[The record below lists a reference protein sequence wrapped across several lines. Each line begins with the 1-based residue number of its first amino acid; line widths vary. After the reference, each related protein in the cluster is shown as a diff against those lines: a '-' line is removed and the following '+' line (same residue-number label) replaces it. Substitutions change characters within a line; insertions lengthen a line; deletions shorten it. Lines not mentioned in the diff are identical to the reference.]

1 MSRKLKGS
9 REPPGRSA
17 ELPMELHDDF
27 LRSLPREEL
36 QLLVLRKVLYGG
48 RWDEMEKD
56 LIARRDGRPF
66 IFKLQSRIDED
77 LKRIGRLRAYEE
89 QHGVS
94 LQQYVSSASV
104 SSADD
109 D

>member
-1 MSRKLKGS
+1 MSRPAGGQLK
-9 REPPGRSA
+9 
-17 ELPMELHDDF
+17 LPMELHDDF
-27 LRSLPREEL
+27 FRSLPREEL
-36 QLLVLRKVLYGG
+36 QLLVLRRVLYGG

-77 LKRIGRLRAYEE
+77 LKRIGRLRAYER
-89 QHGVS
+89 QYGVS
-94 LQQYVSSASV
+94 LEEYVSSASV
-104 SSADD
+104 SSTDD

>member
-1 MSRKLKGS
+1 MSRPAGGQLK
-9 REPPGRSA
+9 
-17 ELPMELHDDF
+17 LPMELHDDF
-27 LRSLPREEL
+27 FRSLPREEL
-36 QLLVLRKVLYGG
+36 QLLVLRRVLYGG

-77 LKRIGRLRAYEE
+77 LKRIGRLRAYER

-94 LQQYVSSASV
+94 LQEYVSSASV
-104 SSADD
+104 SSTDD